1 MKTPHFLFVSACA
14 VAALIGISAAPAQQQ
29 TLPARQAEIDS
40 PPQLA
45 SPQSPAVNPA
55 PARLPK
61 RAGKPGKRF
70 ESLESMQDEYFS
82 LFRSKPG
89 FGASRILTFPP
100 QDEVTLDSYTYQ
112 FTSPDLIG
120 LEDEPLAYR
129 RRIEMITMAELT
141 NRTSRAS
148 LQRRPLTAEETRAV
162 AELREGK
169 NMVVLPIPM
178 GIVTPQGTN
187 EVTGLLAVGAL
198 RARTEC
204 AQCHQCKEGTL
215 LGAFSYQLV
224 PKNVAPPILLSQAR
238 NRR

>member
-1 MKTPHFLFVSACA
+1 MKLQHFLLVPACSI
-14 VAALIGISAAPAQQQ
+14 AALIGILNTSAQQQ
-29 TLPARQAEIDS
+29 AGPTPRIELQQI
-40 PPQLA
+40 PQLA
-45 SPQSPAVNPA
+45 RPQALDGNAA
-55 PARLPK
+55 PIRPPK
-61 RAGKPGKRF
+61 RPAKTGKRF
-70 ESLESMQDEYFS
+70 ESLESMQDAYFS

-89 FGASRILTFPP
+89 FGASRIQTFPP
-100 QDEVTLDSYTYQ
+100 HDEVTLGGYTYQ

-120 LEDEPLAYR
+120 LEDEPLAYHR
-129 RRIEMITMAELT
+129 RLEMISMAELT

-148 LQRRPLTAEETRAV
+148 LQRRPLTADETRAV
-162 AELREGK
+162 AELRTGK
-169 NMVVLPIPM
+169 NMAAFPIPI

-224 PKNVAPPILLSQAR
+224 PKNAAPPILLSQAS